1 MSPAA
6 ADILHP
12 VSSSQP
18 FSQNPNPT
26 FPGSNGTCQQ
36 QSRSFNFDDK
46 ESGSCGLSF
55 DFSRKGS
62 DSLGREKP
70 PRIRVPVKKKRGKL
84 VSSENRDFGNV
95 LRPDSSSRANEASVS
110 KTNSCD
116 YVFSAGVE
124 NGKIG
129 KMGFV
134 FGANGPNVCSSGSNL
149 KNLDEGVAFG
159 AHKTSSTK
167 HLSCGNT
174 SSVVGANECRSG
186 SGLSSGN
193 GDSLFG
199 ASKRS
204 SISNCDNVNG
214 SFAFGAGKDR
224 LDQENRGVILGG
236 EKSSLPPNL
245 NMFEADR
252 SSSIVKTYNGSVG
265 SVFGSTES
273 GSTLKSSFGNGNALF
288 GDNAS
293 NSAVNISLGKG
304 NAEFGDIA
312 SDLKLNSR
320 SGQGNAVFG
329 ANTSEST
336 FNSSGGNGSFSFV
349 ASNSNLSST
358 PNLEQREFSRTAGQS
373 GADESKILDNGSV
386 GVKQGELASDSGL
399 KQKCSSDSS
408 FMQSGANGFAKFSNA
423 GFVFGTDRKV
433 GGKEDH
439 PRFEFGAKQ
448 NASRSNA
455 EVDKSKVR
463 RRTRKLDFVA
473 PSNKVTD
480 VGNEFQKA
488 DVNGVF
494 VFGNTSKEKPSS
506 SGSDNN
512 SHETNQLDGES
523 AESGNTVMK
532 FPSDAIM
539 SNFKFVIGSSSSPG
553 SAVYKVPLSKL
564 FDEMKGLNIDNTKGI
579 SGTDKVKV
587 GGGNSSFTTG
597 NLFVFQSKG
606 QTSNQTSDS
615 TEKVCN
621 GNIPPQDQTVYDS
634 NLEKPLFSS
643 SNSSSAISHVQRNGF
658 GFEAPSTTKVEN
670 KVNLGATTTPVGPD
684 ACSREFKNWNTNE
697 SYSFGT
703 NLFSGLGKK
712 SEFSANSRC
721 LRDKRSKK
729 TRGTSR
735 QPIRAKHLTKQNHMS
750 KESSSPNNF
759 ESPGCYSPM
768 DSSPYRD
775 TTANAQG
782 SSQTSIN
789 TENKEENVSGGRQ
802 EFDINEGDKKS
813 GKQDNATSKVYC
825 DDKSSAASSAQDGL
839 SAIKRQYRKKYK
851 LKVGDGLNRKTT
863 AQKSDSFPFS
873 VHFSPNGSNSSH
885 MGKAQVQIG
894 VTAKPNDK
902 PDGQCAKQDSTEGV
916 THGECE
922 QWRMRGN
929 QAYKSR
935 DLHKAEEYYTKGIN
949 SIKHENASG
958 IIVEPL
964 LLCYSNRAATR
975 MSLGK
980 MREALEDCKSAAALD
995 PGFLKVKLRA
1005 ANCHLLLGEFQEAI
1019 KYYNSCLES
1028 GNDVCLDRRI
1038 IIEAADGLQ
1047 KAQKVYDYACQ
1058 AVEFLQLRT
1067 SDAASF
1073 ALSKVGEGLSISCY
1087 SEKLLE
1093 IKGEALFLLR
1103 RYDEVIELCEQT
1115 LHTAEKNFSAI
1126 HLANDD
1132 ETQCTNSVSLWRWC
1146 LMSKSHF
1153 HLGKLEMALDLI
1165 EKQEKLTS
1173 TSYRPANVNQG
1184 SSIPLAAAIRELLHR
1199 KKAGNE
1205 AFQSGKHAEA
1215 VEHYTAA
1222 ISSSVV
1228 SRPFAAI
1235 CFCNR
1240 AAAQQALGLISDAI
1254 ADCSL
1259 AIALD
1264 GNYLK
1269 AVSRRA
1275 TLHEMIRDYKQA
1287 ITDIQTLISLLENQ
1301 SQLKAR
1307 LSGNQDG
1314 SNESNWKELKQ
1325 AHRRLSLIE
1334 DKAKK
1339 GIPMDFYLILGI
1351 KASDSESDI
1360 KKAYRK
1366 AALKHHPD
1374 KAGQYLARSDSGDD
1388 GAGSWKDIVEKV
1400 HEDAD
1405 RLFKIIGEAYAV
1417 LSDPDK
1423 RSNYDYEEEIRDSC
1437 SDGTRNFDSGR
1448 PSDFYSSPYDRGH
1461 WSGRQSNFSSSPFE
1475 RSRSRRSWHDTW
1487 RSYDNSRSRW

>member
-6 ADILHP
+6 ADVSHP
-12 VSSSQP
+12 ASSSQP
-18 FSQNPNPT
+18 FSQNSNPS
-26 FPGSNGTCQQ
+26 FPGSNGPCQQ
-36 QSRSFNFDDK
+36 QSRCFNFDDK
-46 ESGSCGLSF
+46 DAGNRGLSF
-55 DFSRKGS
+55 DFSKKGS
-62 DSLGREKP
+62 DVLGQQKP

-84 VSSENRDFGNV
+84 TSSENKDFGNI

-110 KTNSCD
+110 KTSSCD
-116 YVFSAGVE
+116 CVFNAGVE
-124 NGKIG
+124 NGKID
-129 KMGFV
+129 KMCIA
-134 FGANGPNVCSSGSNL
+134 FGANDPNVCSSASNL
-149 KNLDEGVAFG
+149 KNLDEGVGFG
-159 AHKTSSTK
+159 ANKTPSPSNLT
-167 HLSCGNT
+167 SGNT
-174 SSVVGANECRSG
+174 GSVVGANECSSS
-186 SGLSSGN
+186 SGLGGGN

-199 ASKRS
+199 ASKRG
-204 SISNCDNVNG
+204 SISNFDNGNG
-214 SFAFGAGKDR
+214 SFEFGACNDR
-224 LDQENRGVILGG
+224 PDQENRGVMFGG

-245 NMFEADR
+245 NMFEAEKI
-252 SSSIVKTYNGSVG
+252 SSIAKTYNGNVG
-265 SVFGSTES
+265 SAFSSTES
-273 GSTLKSSFGNGNALF
+273 RSTLKSSLGNGNALF
-288 GDNAS
+288 GASGS
-293 NSAVNISLGKG
+293 NSAVDTSLGEG
-304 NAEFGDIA
+304 NAEFVDIA

-329 ANTSEST
+329 ANTSESA
-336 FNSSGGNGSFSFV
+336 FSSSRGNGSFLFGVSK
-349 ASNSNLSST
+349 SNLSST
-358 PNLEQREFSRTAGQS
+358 PNLDQREFSRTAGQS
-373 GADESKILDNGSV
+373 GSDESKMLDNGSV
-386 GVKQGELASDSGL
+386 VFGVKQGELASDSGL
-399 KQKCSSDSS
+399 KQKSSSNSS
-408 FMQSGANGFAKFSNA
+408 SKQSAANDFGKFSNT
-423 GFVFGTDRKV
+423 GFVFGTDCKV
-433 GGKEDH
+433 GGKEDC
-439 PRFEFGAKQ
+439 PRFEPGAKQ

-455 EVDKSKVR
+455 QADKSKVR

-473 PSNKVTD
+473 PSNKITD
-480 VGNEFQKA
+480 MGNEFQKA

-494 VFGNTSKEKPSS
+494 VFGNSSKEKPSS
-506 SGSDNN
+506 SGSNNN
-512 SHETNQLDGES
+512 SHETNQFDGES
-523 AESGNTVMK
+523 AESGNASSMK

-553 SAVYKVPLSKL
+553 SAVYKIPLSKL
-564 FDEMKGLNIDNTKGI
+564 FDEMKGLNIDNSKGI

-606 QTSNQTSDS
+606 QTSNQTLDS

-621 GNIPPQDQTVYDS
+621 GNIPPQDQTAYDS
-634 NLEKPLFSS
+634 DLKKTSFSS
-643 SNSSSAISHVQRNGF
+643 SNSSSATIHVQRNGF
-658 GFEAPSTTKVEN
+658 GFEAPPATKFEN
-670 KVNLGATTTPVGPD
+670 KANLGATTTPVGPD

-697 SYSFGT
+697 SCSFGT

-712 SEFSANSRC
+712 LEFSANSRC

-729 TRGTSR
+729 TRGKSR
-735 QPIRAKHLTKQNHMS
+735 QPILVKHLTEQDRMS
-750 KESSSPNNF
+750 KESGFPNNF

-768 DSSPYRD
+768 DSSPYQD
-775 TTANAQG
+775 TTGNARG
-782 SSQTSIN
+782 SSHTSTG
-789 TENKEENVSGGRQ
+789 TENKVENVSGARQ
-802 EFDINEGDKKS
+802 GFDINEGDKKS
-813 GKQDNATSKVYC
+813 GKQDNVSSKVYC

-839 SAIKRQYRKKYK
+839 SAIKRQYRKRYK

-863 AQKSDSFPFS
+863 VQKSDSFSSS
-873 VHFSPNGSNSSH
+873 VQFSPNASNSSH
-885 MGKAQVQIG
+885 MG
-894 VTAKPNDK
+894 VTAKPHNK
-902 PDGQCAKQDSTEGV
+902 PDVQCAKQDSAEGV
-916 THGECE
+916 MHGECE

-935 DLHKAEEYYTKGIN
+935 DLHKAEEYYTKGID
-949 SIKHENASG
+949 SVKQKNASRF
-958 IIVEPL
+958 IIEPL

-975 MSLGK
+975 MSLGR
-980 MREALEDCKSAAALD
+980 MREALEDCQSAAALD
-995 PGFLKVKLRA
+995 PGFLKVKIRA
-1005 ANCHLLLGEFQEAI
+1005 ANCHLVLGEFEEAM

-1047 KAQKVYDYACQ
+1047 KAQKVYDYMCQ
-1058 AVEFLQLRT
+1058 AAELLQQRT
-1067 SDAASF
+1067 SDAANS
-1073 ALSKVGEGLSISCY
+1073 ALTKVGEGLSISCY

-1126 HLANDD
+1126 DLANDD
-1132 ETQCTNSVSLWRWC
+1132 DTQFTNSVSLWRWC
-1146 LMSKSHF
+1146 LMSKSQF
-1153 HLGKLEMALDLI
+1153 HLGRLEMALDLI

-1173 TSYRPANVNQG
+1173 TSYRPASVNHG
-1184 SSIPLAAAIRELLHR
+1184 SSIPLAAAIRELLQR
-1199 KKAGNE
+1199 KKAGNG

-1240 AAAQQALGLISDAI
+1240 AAAHQALGLISDAI

-1287 ITDIQTLISLLENQ
+1287 ITDLQSLISLLENQ
-1301 SQLKAR
+1301 SQVKAQ
-1307 LSGNQDG
+1307 LSGKQDG
-1314 SNESNWKELKQ
+1314 SNESNRKELKQ
-1325 AHRRLSLIE
+1325 ARHRLSLIE

-1339 GIPMDFYLILGI
+1339 GTPMDFYLILGI

-1374 KAGQYLARSDSGDD
+1374 KAGQYLARSDGGDD
-1388 GAGSWKDIVEKV
+1388 GAGSLKDIVERV

-1423 RSNYDYEEEIRDSC
+1423 RSNYDYEEEIRNSY
-1437 SDGTRNFDSGR
+1437 SDGKRNVDPGR

-1461 WSGRQSNFSSSPFE
+1461 WSGRQSNFSSSFE
-1475 RSRSRRSWHDTW
+1475 RSRSGRSWNDSW
-1487 RSYDNSRSRW
+1487 RSYDNSHSRW